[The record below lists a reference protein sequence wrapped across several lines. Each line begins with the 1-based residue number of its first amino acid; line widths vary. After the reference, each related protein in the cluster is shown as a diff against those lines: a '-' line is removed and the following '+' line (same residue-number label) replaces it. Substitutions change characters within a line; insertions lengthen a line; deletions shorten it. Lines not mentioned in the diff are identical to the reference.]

1 MTMDIKKVAYLL
13 YIGTQLARMHAISYI
28 TSFLNSVLWFLVL
41 YIPVTVLSPN
51 QVLAIKTFLPGVF
64 GMTIASLSMWTATE
78 FLRWYVYHGL
88 TDMFRECGFSII
100 HYLVSALHID
110 VILFATSTYFAS
122 TIAAALA
129 IGLDLSIMLPHS
141 VAYFMMAL
149 IVAIPTYLL
158 YGSLIGYLFTS
169 TSIGGVWT
177 SIFQMIITFGTIVPP
192 SVAPDPRMLL
202 INPATIVAELV
213 RASYGTNVIDTNTLT
228 LLTPIT
234 IVLYSLSAYLI
245 SNKCEKYIAKY
256 GLKYRM

>member
-1 MTMDIKKVAYLL
+1 MNVNLKKIAYLL
-13 YIGTQLARMHAISYI
+13 YIGTQLARMHAVSYI
-28 TSFLNSVLWFLVL
+28 ASFLNSILWFLVL

-51 QVLAIKTFLPGVF
+51 QILAIKTFLPGVF

-88 TDMFRECGFSII
+88 TDMFRECGFSVL
-100 HYLVSALHID
+100 HYLISAVHID

-122 TIAAALA
+122 AIAATLVV
-129 IGLDLSIMLPHS
+129 GLDPFIMFPHS
-141 VAYFMMAL
+141 VAYFIIAL

-177 SIFQMIITFGTIVPP
+177 NIFQMIITFGTIVPP
-192 SVAPDPRMLL
+192 SIAPDPRILL
-202 INPATIVAELV
+202 MNPATIVAEFV
-213 RASYGTNVIDTNTLT
+213 RAAYGTNIIDVNTLT
-228 LLTPIT
+228 LLTPIV
-234 IVLYSLSAYLI
+234 ILLYSLTAYLI

-256 GLKYRM
+256 GLKYRV